1 MTDEMVLLRDI
12 KSKLDLLEK
21 HDIKNTLRNT
31 WDIKDKADLNKASID
46 SLFEYIK
53 TIPNFEYENFNIIN
67 KNIEKVLKYLE
78 DEVNLKDSRD
88 EKIKA
93 MVKEK
98 LQELKELNTSP
109 ESINIVTD
117 LMRLVDML

>member
-12 KSKLDLLEK
+12 KSKIDLLEK
-21 HDIKNTLRNT
+21 HDIRNTLRNT
-31 WDIKDKADLNKASID
+31 WDIKDKADLNKACIEG
-46 SLFEYIK
+46 LFEYIK
-53 TIPNFEYENFNIIN
+53 TIPDFEYENFKVIN
-67 KNIEKVLKYLE
+67 ENVEKVLKHLE
-78 DEVNLKDSRD
+78 ESSNLKDSRD

>member
-1 MTDEMVLLRDI
+1 MTDEMVLLREI
-12 KSKLDLLEK
+12 KSKIELLEN
-21 HDIKNTLRNT
+21 HNIKNTLRNT

-53 TIPNFEYENFNIIN
+53 TIPDFEYENFNIIN
-67 KNIEKVLKYLE
+67 KNIEKVLKHL
-78 DEVNLKDSRD
+78 DENSNLKDSRD
-88 EKIKA
+88 EKIKD

>member
-67 KNIEKVLKYLE
+67 KNIEKVLKYL
-78 DEVNLKDSRD
+78 DESSNLKDSRD

-98 LQELKELNTSP
+98 LQELKELNNSP

>member
-31 WDIKDKADLNKASID
+31 WVIKDKVDLNKASID
-46 SLFEYIK
+46 SLFEYTK
-53 TIPNFEYENFNIIN
+53 TIPDFEYENFKIIN
-67 KNIEKVLKYLE
+67 GNIEKVLKYL
-78 DEVNLKDSRD
+78 DESSNLKDSRD

>member
-53 TIPNFEYENFNIIN
+53 IIPNFEYENFNIIN
-67 KNIEKVLKYLE
+67 KNIEKVLKYL
-78 DEVNLKDSRD
+78 DESSNLKDSRD

-98 LQELKELNTSP
+98 LQELKELNNSP

>member
-12 KSKLDLLEK
+12 KSKLELLED
-21 HDIKNTLRNT
+21 HNIKNTLKNT
-31 WDIKDKADLNKASID
+31 WDIKDRADLNKYSID

-53 TIPNFEYENFNIIN
+53 TIPDFEYENFSIIN
-67 KNIEKVLKYLE
+67 GNIEKVLKYLG
-78 DEVNLKDSRD
+78 DNFNLKDSRD
-88 EKIKA
+88 EKIKD

-109 ESINIVTD
+109 ESINVVTD

>member
-53 TIPNFEYENFNIIN
+53 TIPKFEYENFKVIN
-67 KNIEKVLKYLE
+67 ENVEKVLKHLE
-78 DEVNLKDSRD
+78 ESYNLKDSRD
-88 EKIKA
+88 KKIKA

-98 LQELKELNTSP
+98 IQELKELNTSP

>member
-1 MTDEMVLLRDI
+1 MTDEMVLLREI
-12 KSKLDLLEK
+12 KSKIELLEN

-67 KNIEKVLKYLE
+67 KNIEKVLKYL
-78 DEVNLKDSRD
+78 DESSNLKDSRD

-98 LQELKELNTSP
+98 LQELKELNNSP

>member
-1 MTDEMVLLRDI
+1 MKEEMVLLRDI
-12 KSKLDLLEK
+12 KSKIELLEN
-21 HDIKNTLRNT
+21 HDFKNILRNT
-31 WDIKDKADLNKASID
+31 WDIKDRADLNKASIN

-53 TIPNFEYENFNIIN
+53 TIPDFEYENFKIIN
-67 KNIEKVLKYLE
+67 GNIEKVLKYL
-78 DEVNLKDSRD
+78 DESSNLKDTRD
-88 EKIKA
+88 ENIKD
-93 MVKEK
+93 MIKEK

>member
-1 MTDEMVLLRDI
+1 MKEEIVLLRQI
-12 KSKLDLLEK
+12 KSKIDLLEE

-31 WDIKDKADLNKASID
+31 WDIKDRANLNKASID

-53 TIPNFEYENFNIIN
+53 TIPDFEYENFSIIN
-67 KNIEKVLKYLE
+67 GNIEKVLKYLG
-78 DEVNLKDSRD
+78 DSSNLKDSRD
-88 EKIKA
+88 EKIKD

>member
-31 WDIKDKADLNKASID
+31 WVIKDKADLNKASID
-46 SLFEYIK
+46 SLFEYTK
-53 TIPNFEYENFNIIN
+53 TIPDFEYENFNIIN
-67 KNIEKVLKYLE
+67 KNIEKVLKHLE
-78 DEVNLKDSRD
+78 ESSNLKDSRD

>member
-1 MTDEMVLLRDI
+1 MTDEMVLLREI
-12 KSKLDLLEK
+12 KSKIELLEN

-53 TIPNFEYENFNIIN
+53 TIPDFEYENFNIIN
-67 KNIEKVLKYLE
+67 KNIEKVLKYL
-78 DEVNLKDSRD
+78 DENSNLKDSRD
-88 EKIKA
+88 EKIKD

>member
-31 WDIKDKADLNKASID
+31 WDIKDKVDLNKASID

-53 TIPNFEYENFNIIN
+53 TIPDFEYENFKVIN
-67 KNIEKVLKYLE
+67 ENVEKVLKHLE
-78 DEVNLKDSRD
+78 ESSNLKDSRD

-109 ESINIVTD
+109 ESINIVID

>member
-67 KNIEKVLKYLE
+67 KNIEKVLKYL
-78 DEVNLKDSRD
+78 DESSNLKDSRD

>member
-1 MTDEMVLLRDI
+1 MTEEMVLLRDI
-12 KSKLDLLEK
+12 KSRIKLLED

-31 WDIKDKADLNKASID
+31 WVIKDKVDLNKASID
-46 SLFEYIK
+46 SLFEYTK
-53 TIPNFEYENFNIIN
+53 TIPDFEYENFKIIN
-67 KNIEKVLKYLE
+67 GNIEKVLKYLE

>member
-12 KSKLDLLEK
+12 KSKIDLLEK
-21 HDIKNTLRNT
+21 HDIRNTLRNT
-31 WDIKDKADLNKASID
+31 WVIKDKVDLNKASID
-46 SLFEYIK
+46 SLFEYTK
-53 TIPNFEYENFNIIN
+53 TIPDFEYENFKIIN
-67 KNIEKVLKYLE
+67 GNIEKVLKHLE
-78 DEVNLKDSRD
+78 ESSNLKDSRD

-98 LQELKELNTSP
+98 LQELKELNNSP

>member
-1 MTDEMVLLRDI
+1 MTDEKVLLRDI
-12 KSKLDLLEK
+12 KSKLELLEK

-31 WDIKDKADLNKASID
+31 WDIKDKADLNKDSID

-53 TIPNFEYENFNIIN
+53 TIPDFEYENFSIIN
-67 KNIEKVLKYLE
+67 KNIEKVLKYLG
-78 DEVNLKDSRD
+78 DNFNLEDSRD
-88 EKIKA
+88 EKIKY

>member
-31 WDIKDKADLNKASID
+31 WVIKDKVDLNKASID
-46 SLFEYIK
+46 SLFEYTK
-53 TIPNFEYENFNIIN
+53 TIPDFEYENFKIIN
-67 KNIEKVLKYLE
+67 GNIEKVLKYLE

>member
-1 MTDEMVLLRDI
+1 MTEEMVLLRDI
-12 KSKLDLLEK
+12 KSRIKILEK
-21 HDIKNTLRNT
+21 HDIKDTLRNT

-46 SLFEYIK
+46 SLFEYVK
-53 TIPNFEYENFNIIN
+53 TIPDFEYENFKIMNGNID
-67 KNIEKVLKYLE
+67 KVLKHLE
-78 DEVNLKDSRD
+78 DNCNLKDSRD

>member
-12 KSKLDLLEK
+12 KSKIDLLEK
-21 HDIKNTLRNT
+21 HDIRNTLRNT
-31 WDIKDKADLNKASID
+31 WVIKDKVDLNKASID
-46 SLFEYIK
+46 SLFEYTK
-53 TIPNFEYENFNIIN
+53 TIPDFEYENFKIIN
-67 KNIEKVLKYLE
+67 GNIEKVLKYL
-78 DEVNLKDSRD
+78 DENSNLKDSRD

-98 LQELKELNTSP
+98 LQELKELNNSP

>member
-1 MTDEMVLLRDI
+1 MTEEMVLLRDI
-12 KSKLDLLEK
+12 KSKLKLLED

-31 WDIKDKADLNKASID
+31 WDIKDKADLNKDSID
-46 SLFEYIK
+46 SLFTYVK
-53 TIPNFEYENFNIIN
+53 TIPDFEYENFKIMNGNID
-67 KNIEKVLKYLE
+67 KVLKHLE
-78 DEVNLKDSRD
+78 DSPNLKDSRD

-98 LQELKELNTSP
+98 LQELKELNTRP

>member
-1 MTDEMVLLRDI
+1 MTEEMVLLRDI

-67 KNIEKVLKYLE
+67 KNIEKVLKYL
-78 DEVNLKDSRD
+78 DESSNLKDSRD

-98 LQELKELNTSP
+98 LQELKELNNSP